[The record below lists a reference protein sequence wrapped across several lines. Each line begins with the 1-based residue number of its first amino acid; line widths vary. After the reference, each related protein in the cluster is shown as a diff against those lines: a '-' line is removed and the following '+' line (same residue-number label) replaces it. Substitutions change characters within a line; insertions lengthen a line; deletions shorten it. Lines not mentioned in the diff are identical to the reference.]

1 MFGYADKVTLT
12 LINGTDNNGCPVP
25 FSLKLPVEDE
35 SFEIPKDLASVDVFE
50 YQEGATNNGI
60 IVFSIF
66 VGEKST
72 IDELIDIK
80 DGLKLELRREIEIPG
95 VDYPIC
101 YQVVDG
107 KRKIFSNVEDNDL
120 VVSDHNELRTAILN
134 LSNSYNEFCASVQK
148 VKYFGE
154 RYKKQ

>member
-12 LINGTDNNGCPVP
+12 LINGADNNGCPVP
-25 FSLKLPVEDE
+25 FTLKLPVEDE
-35 SFEIPKDLASVDVFE
+35 SFELPKNLASVDVFE
-50 YQEGATNNGI
+50 YQEGTTNNGI

-66 VGEKST
+66 VGEKAT

-80 DGLKLELRREIEIPG
+80 DGLKIELRREIEIPG

-107 KRKIFSNVEDNDL
+107 KNV
-120 VVSDHNELRTAILN
+120 ILSSIPGDIY
-134 LSNSYNEFCASVQK
+134 LKGFV
-148 VKYFGE
+148 
-154 RYKKQ
+154 

>member
-12 LINGTDNNGCPVP
+12 LINGADNNGCPVP
-25 FSLKLPVEDE
+25 FTLKLPVEDE
-35 SFEIPKDLASVDVFE
+35 SFELPKDLASVDVFE
-50 YQEGATNNGI
+50 YQEGTVNNGV

-80 DGLKLELRREIEIPG
+80 DGIKLELRREIEIPG
-95 VDYPIC
+95 VNSPIC

-107 KRKIFSNVEDNDL
+107 KRKIFANVDDSDL
-120 VVSDHNELRTAILN
+120 VVSNHDELRTAILK
-134 LSNSYNEFCASVQK
+134 LSNNYSEFCSSVQK
-148 VKYFGE
+148 VKCFGE
-154 RYKKQ
+154 RYNKQ